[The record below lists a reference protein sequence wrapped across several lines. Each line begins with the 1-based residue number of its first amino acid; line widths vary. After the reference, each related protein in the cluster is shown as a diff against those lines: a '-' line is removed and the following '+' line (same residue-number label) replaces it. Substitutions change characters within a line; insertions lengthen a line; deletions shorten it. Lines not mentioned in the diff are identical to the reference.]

1 MELSFVD
8 FDTGDS
14 VTLGNANITINEN
27 IATFISEQLMT
38 NRRYNIAIL
47 ASNIDGLSNAS
58 TTISEYWINGYV
70 QLRYSY

>member
-1 MELSFVD
+1 MD

-70 QLRYSY
+70 G